1 MYSRN
6 RNIAYIIIAVALIL
20 AIGFYPFM
28 SKINSVV
35 STNESSMLPK
45 NVESIEAMNIVEK
58 ESNLSN
64 QSNVIYLV
72 TGVPTNLSSFYKLN
86 GTIKIKGQSWLS
98 IMNSTYFHI
107 ENTSRFLLNTSLSVA
122 DGIKGL
128 WSSAINL
135 TYKLRALK
143 QNALL
148 VSSLIRNTDYIYSNY
163 YAMGENLTRAYASL
177 KPKLVYYGDATNNI
191 STLYESIYFNSLRA
205 EYILK
210 ETNAYKTM
218 NLTKADIMKVIEG
231 SPKIGSIG
239 PPSPELIGALFKYTL
254 LNGGPSEFNNRLAN
268 SFTYEIIY
276 EELNQSGKLS
286 AVPLLKAY
294 SKNFYNISSQYPIQL
309 LMNNLTIANQ
319 YKLYYILK
327 GVAKYSSVET

>member
-163 YAMGENLTRAYASL
+163 YAMG
-177 KPKLVYYGDATNNI
+177 
-191 STLYESIYFNSLRA
+191 
-205 EYILK
+205 
-210 ETNAYKTM
+210 
-218 NLTKADIMKVIEG
+218 
-231 SPKIGSIG
+231 
-239 PPSPELIGALFKYTL
+239 
-254 LNGGPSEFNNRLAN
+254 
-268 SFTYEIIY
+268 
-276 EELNQSGKLS
+276 
-286 AVPLLKAY
+286 
-294 SKNFYNISSQYPIQL
+294 
-309 LMNNLTIANQ
+309 
-319 YKLYYILK
+319 
-327 GVAKYSSVET
+327 